1 MTTKQ
6 VTYKRVEKNADLL
19 TPVSIF
25 KRLQGE
31 KKFLLE
37 SSFQHETKGKYSYIG
52 VNPYLEIIG
61 SGNETRTRN
70 LATGEEQTH
79 SLHALDYMKQHL
91 PHVETDI
98 PLSFTGG
105 AIGYV
110 SYDTVRQFLD
120 VGAELPNDLE
130 MPDIHFMVYDTII
143 AYEHRTEKAH
153 IIAMNVQDDS
163 EAAIDEKIARISAE
177 MEELV
182 HIPEPTNGSLT

>member
-1 MTTKQ
+1 MTTKEIS
-6 VTYKRVEKNADLL
+6 YKRVEKNADLL
-19 TPVSIF
+19 TPVAIF
-25 KRLQGE
+25 KRLKGN

-52 VNPYLEIIG
+52 ANPYLEIIG
-61 SGNETRTRN
+61 DGAKTRTVD
-70 LATGEEQTH
+70 LVTGEETSH
-79 SLHALDYMKQHL
+79 DMHALDYMKKHL

-110 SYDTVRQFLD
+110 SYDTVRQFNN
-120 VGAELPNDLE
+120 VGADLPNDLE

-153 IIAMNVQDDS
+153 IIAINVRDED
-163 EAAIDEKIARISAE
+163 EAALDKKMAEIDAE
-177 MEELV
+177 INKLV
-182 HIPEPTNGSLT
+182 SIPESTT